1 MRKIYFFFF
10 VIVWIGI
17 QTVPTD
23 ATVEF
28 LTGIDRDTITIGD
41 PFVLRLR
48 IHRGVDDKAE
58 IAYEKDFPQPFE
70 IRYTG
75 EVEIEQL
82 ENGRVRETQDIVLA
96 IYQVGAF
103 RVPPVSVHFVDAEGD
118 SGKIASQPIDVL
130 VRSVRPEGTT
140 DIRDVKPPM
149 VVVAQ
154 IPVWFWLVV
163 GGLILLLAGLVW
175 YVYRRG
181 RRPRAELPPP
191 PVNWLEELDRVGQ
204 LGLIERENYRQYYSL
219 LSAVLRRCLEAK
231 TPVHAVERTTFEI
244 GRDLRAQAFD
254 DQLVMAI
261 EDFLNEADRVK
272 FAKFAPRDYMAHEAM
287 DGVRDIVSTLVTPSV
302 TQETVQ

>member
-1 MRKIYFFFF
+1 MRAIYLLFA
-10 VIVWIGI
+10 IWIGI

-23 ATVEF
+23 AAVEF
-28 LTGIDRDTITIGD
+28 LTGVDRDTITIGD

-48 IHRGVDDKAE
+48 IHRGADDKAE

-70 IRYTG
+70 IRHTG
-75 EVEIEQL
+75 GVETEQL

-175 YVYRRG
+175 YVYRRR
-181 RRPRAELPPP
+181 RRPRSELPPP

-204 LGLIERENYRQYYSL
+204 LGMIERENYRQYYSL
-219 LSAVLRRCLEAK
+219 LSAVLRRCLEEK
-231 TPVHAVERTTFEI
+231 TPVQALERTTFEI

-261 EDFLNEADRVK
+261 EGFLNEADRVK
-272 FAKFAPRDYMAHEAM
+272 FAKFAPRDDMAREAM
-287 DGVRDIVSTLVTPSV
+287 DGVRDIVSTLLIPSV
-302 TQETVQ
+302 TQEVAE

>member
-1 MRKIYFFFF
+1 MRAIYFLFAM
-10 VIVWIGI
+10 WTGI

-23 ATVEF
+23 AAVEF
-28 LTGIDRDTITIGD
+28 LTGVDRDTITIGD

-48 IHRGVDDKAE
+48 VHRGVDDKAE
-58 IAYEKDFPQPFE
+58 IAYGKNFPQPFE
-70 IRYTG
+70 IRHTG
-75 EVEIEQL
+75 GVETEQL
-82 ENGRVRETQDIVLA
+82 ENGRVRETQDLVLA

-103 RVPPVSVHFVDAEGD
+103 RVPPVSVHFVNAEGD
-118 SGKIASQPIDVL
+118 SGKITSQPIDVL
-130 VRSVRPEGTT
+130 VQSVRPEGTT
-140 DIRDVKPPM
+140 DIRDVKPPR
-149 VVVAQ
+149 VIVAR
-154 IPVWFWLVV
+154 IPAWFWLTV

-175 YVYRRG
+175 YVYRR
-181 RRPRAELPPP
+181 RHRPEVELPPP
-191 PVNWLEELDRVGQ
+191 PINWLEELDRVGQ

-287 DGVRDIVSTLVTPSV
+287 DGVRDIVSILITPSV
-302 TQETVQ
+302 TQEVAD

>member
-1 MRKIYFFFF
+1 MRAIYFLFAM
-10 VIVWIGI
+10 WTGI

-23 ATVEF
+23 AAVEF
-28 LTGIDRDTITIGD
+28 LTGVDRDTITIGD

-48 IHRGVDDKAE
+48 VHRGVDDKAE
-58 IAYEKDFPQPFE
+58 IAYGKNFPQPFE
-70 IRYTG
+70 IRHTG
-75 EVEIEQL
+75 GVETEQL
-82 ENGRVRETQDIVLA
+82 ENGRVRETQDLVLA

-103 RVPPVSVHFVDAEGD
+103 RVPPVSVHFVNAEGD
-118 SGKIASQPIDVL
+118 SGKITSQPIDVL
-130 VRSVRPEGTT
+130 VQSVRPEGTT
-140 DIRDVKPPM
+140 DIRDVKPPW
-149 VVVAQ
+149 VIVAQ
-154 IPVWFWLVV
+154 IPAWFWLAV

-175 YVYRRG
+175 YIYRR
-181 RRPRAELPPP
+181 RHRPEVELPPP
-191 PVNWLEELDRVGQ
+191 PINWLEELDRVGQ

-287 DGVRDIVSTLVTPSV
+287 DGVRDIVSILITPSV
-302 TQETVQ
+302 TQEVAE

>member
-1 MRKIYFFFF
+1 MRAIYFLFAM
-10 VIVWIGI
+10 WTGI

-23 ATVEF
+23 AAVEF
-28 LTGIDRDTITIGD
+28 LTGVDRDTITIGD

-48 IHRGVDDKAE
+48 VHRGVDDKAE
-58 IAYEKDFPQPFE
+58 IAYGKNFPQPFE
-70 IRYTG
+70 IRHTG
-75 EVEIEQL
+75 GVETEQL
-82 ENGRVRETQDIVLA
+82 KNGRVRETQDLVLA

-103 RVPPVSVHFVDAEGD
+103 RVPPVSVHFVNAEGD
-118 SGKIASQPIDVL
+118 SGKITSQPIDVL
-130 VRSVRPEGTT
+130 VQSVRPEGTT
-140 DIRDVKPPM
+140 DIRDVKPPW
-149 VVVAQ
+149 VIVAQ
-154 IPVWFWLVV
+154 IPAWFWLAV

-175 YVYRRG
+175 YIYRR
-181 RRPRAELPPP
+181 RHRPEVELPPP
-191 PVNWLEELDRVGQ
+191 PINWLEELDRVGQ

-244 GRDLRAQAFD
+244 GRDLRVHAFD

-287 DGVRDIVSTLVTPSV
+287 DGVRDIVSILITPSV
-302 TQETVQ
+302 TQEVAE

>member
-1 MRKIYFFFF
+1 MRAIYFLFAM
-10 VIVWIGI
+10 WIGI

-23 ATVEF
+23 AAVEF
-28 LTGIDRDTITIGD
+28 LTGVDRDTITIGD

-48 IHRGVDDKAE
+48 VHRGADDKVE
-58 IAYEKDFPQPFE
+58 IAYGKDFPHPFE
-70 IRYTG
+70 IRHTG
-75 EVEIEQL
+75 VVETERL
-82 ENGRVRETQDIVLA
+82 ENGRVRETQDLVLA

-103 RVPPVSVHFVDAEGD
+103 RVPPISVHFVNAEGD

-154 IPVWFWLVV
+154 IPMWFWLAV

-181 RRPRAELPPP
+181 RRPRSELPLP
-191 PVNWLEELDRVGQ
+191 PVNWLEELDRVGR

-219 LSAVLRRCLEAK
+219 LSAVLRRCLEDRTSVQAL
-231 TPVHAVERTTFEI
+231 ERTTLEI
-244 GRDLRAQAFD
+244 GQDLRAQAFD
-254 DQLVMAI
+254 DELVMAI
-261 EDFLNEADRVK
+261 KGFLNEADRVK
-272 FAKFAPRDYMAHEAM
+272 FAKFAPRDYMAREAM
-287 DGVRDIVSTLVTPSV
+287 DGVRGIVSTLVTPSV
-302 TQETVQ
+302 TQEAAR

>member
-1 MRKIYFFFF
+1 MRAIYFLFA
-10 VIVWIGI
+10 IWIGT

-28 LTGIDRDTITIGD
+28 LTGVDRDTIAIGD

-48 IHRGVDDKAE
+48 VHRGADDKAE
-58 IAYEKDFPQPFE
+58 ISYGKDFPQPFE
-70 IRYTG
+70 IRHTG
-75 EVEIEQL
+75 GVETEQL
-82 ENGRVRETQDIVLA
+82 ENGRVRETQDLVLA

-103 RVPPVSVHFVDAEGD
+103 RVPPVSVHFVNAEGD
-118 SGKIASQPIDVL
+118 SGKITSQPIDVL
-130 VRSVRPEGTT
+130 VQSVKPEGTT

-154 IPVWFWLVV
+154 IPVWFWLAV

-175 YVYRRG
+175 YIYRR
-181 RRPRAELPPP
+181 RHRPGVELPPP

-219 LSAVLRRCLEAK
+219 LSVVLRRCLEAK

-244 GRDLRAQAFD
+244 GRDLRVQAFD

-261 EDFLNEADRVK
+261 EGFLNEADRVK
-272 FAKFAPRDYMAHEAM
+272 FAKFTPRDYMAREAM
-287 DGVRDIVSTLVTPSV
+287 DGVRDIVNTLVTPSV
-302 TQETVQ
+302 TQEADR

>member
-1 MRKIYFFFF
+1 MRAIYFLFA
-10 VIVWIGI
+10 IWIGT

-23 ATVEF
+23 AAVEF
-28 LTGIDRDTITIGD
+28 LTGVDRDTIAIGD

-48 IHRGVDDKAE
+48 VHRGADDKAE
-58 IAYEKDFPQPFE
+58 ISYGKGFPQPFE
-70 IRYTG
+70 IRHTG
-75 EVEIEQL
+75 GVETEQL
-82 ENGRVRETQDIVLA
+82 ENGRVRETQDLVLA

-103 RVPPVSVHFVDAEGD
+103 RVPPVSVHFVNAEGD
-118 SGKIASQPIDVL
+118 SGKITSQPIDVL
-130 VRSVRPEGTT
+130 VQSVKPEGTT

-154 IPVWFWLVV
+154 IPVWFWLAV

-175 YVYRRG
+175 YIYRR
-181 RRPRAELPPP
+181 RHRPGVELPPP

-219 LSAVLRRCLEAK
+219 LSVVLRRCLEAK

-244 GRDLRAQAFD
+244 GRDLRVQAFD

-261 EDFLNEADRVK
+261 EGFLNEADRVK
-272 FAKFAPRDYMAHEAM
+272 FAKFTPRDYMAREAM
-287 DGVRDIVSTLVTPSV
+287 DGVRDIVNTLVTPSV
-302 TQETVQ
+302 TQEADR

>member
-1 MRKIYFFFF
+1 MRAIYFLFAM
-10 VIVWIGI
+10 WTGI

-23 ATVEF
+23 AAVEF
-28 LTGIDRDTITIGD
+28 LTGVDRDTITIGD

-48 IHRGVDDKAE
+48 VHRGVDDKAE
-58 IAYEKDFPQPFE
+58 IAYGKNFPQPFE
-70 IRYTG
+70 IRHTG
-75 EVEIEQL
+75 GVETEQL
-82 ENGRVRETQDIVLA
+82 KNGRVQETQDLVLA

-103 RVPPVSVHFVDAEGD
+103 RVPPVSVHFVNAEGD
-118 SGKIASQPIDVL
+118 SGKITSQPIDVL
-130 VRSVRPEGTT
+130 VQSVRLEGTT
-140 DIRDVKPPM
+140 DIRDVKPPW
-149 VVVAQ
+149 VIVAQ
-154 IPVWFWLVV
+154 IPAWFWLAV

-175 YVYRRG
+175 YIYRR
-181 RRPRAELPPP
+181 RHRPEVELPPP
-191 PVNWLEELDRVGQ
+191 PINWLEELDRVGQ

-287 DGVRDIVSTLVTPSV
+287 DGVRDIVSILVTPSV
-302 TQETVQ
+302 TQEVAE

>member
-1 MRKIYFFFF
+1 MRVIYFFFAMC
-10 VIVWIGI
+10 IGI

-23 ATVEF
+23 AAVEF
-28 LTGIDRDTITIGD
+28 LTGVDRDTITIGD

-48 IHRGVDDKAE
+48 VHRGADDKAE
-58 IAYEKDFPQPFE
+58 IAYGEDFPQPFE
-70 IRYTG
+70 VRHTG
-75 EVEIEQL
+75 GVETEQL

-103 RVPPVSVHFVDAEGD
+103 RVPPVSVHFVNAEGD
-118 SGKIASQPIDVL
+118 SGKITSQSIDVL
-130 VRSVRPEGTT
+130 VQSVRPEGTT

-154 IPVWFWLVV
+154 IPVWFWLAV

-175 YVYRRG
+175 YIYRRR
-181 RRPRAELPPP
+181 RRPRAELPPLL
-191 PVNWLEELDRVGQ
+191 VNWLEELDRVGQ

-244 GRDLRAQAFD
+244 ARDLRAHAFD

-261 EDFLNEADRVK
+261 EDFLDEADRVK
-272 FAKFAPRDYMAHEAM
+272 FAKFVPRDYLAREAM
-287 DGVRDIVSTLVTPSV
+287 DGVRSIVSTLVTPSV
-302 TQETVQ
+302 TQEADK

>member
-10 VIVWIGI
+10 FIVWIGI
-17 QTVPTD
+17 QAVPTD
-23 ATVEF
+23 AAVEF
-28 LTGIDRDTITIGD
+28 LTGVDRDTITIGD

-48 IHRGVDDKAE
+48 VHRGADDKAE
-58 IAYEKDFPQPFE
+58 ISYEKDFPQPFE
-70 IRYTG
+70 IRHTG
-75 EVEIEQL
+75 GVETEQL

-103 RVPPVSVHFVDAEGD
+103 RVPPVSLHFVNAEGD
-118 SGKIASQPIDVL
+118 SGKITSQPIDVL
-130 VRSVRPEGTT
+130 VQSVRPEGTT

-149 VVVAQ
+149 VVMAQ

-175 YVYRRG
+175 YVYRRR
-181 RRPRAELPPP
+181 RRPGVELPPP
-191 PVNWLEELDRVGQ
+191 PVNWLEELDKVGQ
-204 LGLIERENYRQYYSL
+204 LGLIEGENYRQYYSL

-244 GRDLRAQAFD
+244 GRDLRVHAFD

-261 EDFLNEADRVK
+261 EGFLSEADRVK
-272 FAKFAPRDYMAHEAM
+272 FAKFAPRDYMAREAM
-287 DGVRDIVSTLVTPSV
+287 DGVRDIVNTLVTPSV
-302 TQETVQ
+302 TQEVAE

>member
-1 MRKIYFFFF
+1 MRAIYFFFAM
-10 VIVWIGI
+10 WIGI

-23 ATVEF
+23 AAVEF
-28 LTGIDRDTITIGD
+28 LTGVDRDTITIGD

-48 IHRGVDDKAE
+48 VHRGVDDKAE
-58 IAYEKDFPQPFE
+58 IAYGEDFPQPFE
-70 IRYTG
+70 VRHTG
-75 EVEIEQL
+75 GVETEQL

-103 RVPPVSVHFVDAEGD
+103 RVPPVSVHFVNAEGD
-118 SGKIASQPIDVL
+118 SGKITSQPIDVL
-130 VRSVRPEGTT
+130 VQSVRPKGTT

-154 IPVWFWLVV
+154 IPVWFWLAV

-175 YVYRRG
+175 YIYRRR
-181 RRPRAELPPP
+181 RRPRAELPSL

-219 LSAVLRRCLEAK
+219 LSSVLRRCLEAK

-244 GRDLRAQAFD
+244 ARDLRVQAFD

-261 EDFLNEADRVK
+261 EDFLDEADRVK
-272 FAKFAPRDYMAHEAM
+272 FAKFAPRDYMAREAM
-287 DGVRDIVSTLVTPSV
+287 DGVRSIVSTLVTPSV
-302 TQETVQ
+302 TQEADR

>member
-1 MRKIYFFFF
+1 MRAIYFFFAM
-10 VIVWIGI
+10 WIGI
-17 QTVPTD
+17 QTVPAD
-23 ATVEF
+23 AAVEF
-28 LTGIDRDTITIGD
+28 LTGVDRDTITIGD
-41 PFVLRLR
+41 PIVLRLR
-48 IHRGVDDKAE
+48 VHRGGDEKAK
-58 IAYEKDFPQPFE
+58 IAYGKDFPHPFE
-70 IRYTG
+70 IRHTG
-75 EVEIEQL
+75 VVETERL
-82 ENGRVRETQDIVLA
+82 ENGLVRETQDLVLA

-103 RVPPVSVHFVDAEGD
+103 RVPPVSVHFVNAEGD

-154 IPVWFWLVV
+154 IPVWFWLAV
-163 GGLILLLAGLVW
+163 GGLILLLSGLVW
-175 YVYRRG
+175 YIYRRR
-181 RRPRAELPPP
+181 RRPKSELPPL

-204 LGLIERENYRQYYSL
+204 LGLIEQENYRQYYSL

-244 GRDLRAQAFD
+244 GRDLRAHAFD

-261 EDFLNEADRVK
+261 EGFLNEADRVK
-272 FAKFAPRDYMAHEAM
+272 FAKFAPRDYMAREAM
-287 DGVRDIVSTLVTPSV
+287 DGVRGIVSTLVTPSV

>member
-1 MRKIYFFFF
+1 MRAIYFLFAIWF
-10 VIVWIGI
+10 GI

-23 ATVEF
+23 AAVEF
-28 LTGIDRDTITIGD
+28 LTGVDRDTITIGD

-48 IHRGVDDKAE
+48 VHRGVGDQAE
-58 IAYEKDFPQPFE
+58 IAFGKDFPQPFE

-75 EVEIEQL
+75 EVETEQL
-82 ENGRVRETQDIVLA
+82 EDGRVRETQDIILA

-103 RVPPVSVHFVDAEGD
+103 RVPPVAVHFVDAAGD

-130 VRSVRPEGTT
+130 VQSVRPEGTT

-149 VVVAQ
+149 VVVAE

-175 YVYRRG
+175 YVYRRR
-181 RRPRAELPPP
+181 RRPKAEVPPP

-219 LSAVLRRCLEAK
+219 LSGVLRRCLEAK

-244 GRDLRAQAFD
+244 GRDLREQAFD
-254 DQLVMAI
+254 DQLVMDI
-261 EDFLNEADRVK
+261 EGFLNEADMVK
-272 FAKFAPRDYMAHEAM
+272 FAKFAPRDDMAHEAM
-287 DGVRDIVSTLVTPSV
+287 DGVRGIVSILVKPSV
-302 TQETVQ
+302 TQEVAE

>member
-1 MRKIYFFFF
+1 MRAIYFLFAM
-10 VIVWIGI
+10 WTGI

-23 ATVEF
+23 AAVEF
-28 LTGIDRDTITIGD
+28 LTGVDRDTITIGD

-48 IHRGVDDKAE
+48 VHRGVDDKAE
-58 IAYEKDFPQPFE
+58 IAYGKNFPQPFE
-70 IRYTG
+70 IRHTG
-75 EVEIEQL
+75 GVETEQL
-82 ENGRVRETQDIVLA
+82 KNGRVRETQDLVLA

-103 RVPPVSVHFVDAEGD
+103 RVPPVSVHFVNAEGD
-118 SGKIASQPIDVL
+118 SGKITSQPIDVL
-130 VRSVRPEGTT
+130 VQSVRPEGTT
-140 DIRDVKPPM
+140 DIRDVKPPW
-149 VVVAQ
+149 VIVAQ
-154 IPVWFWLVV
+154 IPAWFWLAV

-175 YVYRRG
+175 YIYRR
-181 RRPRAELPPP
+181 RHRPEVELPPP

-287 DGVRDIVSTLVTPSV
+287 DGVRDIVSILITPSV
-302 TQETVQ
+302 TQEVAE

>member
-1 MRKIYFFFF
+1 M
-10 VIVWIGI
+10 
-17 QTVPTD
+17 
-23 ATVEF
+23 
-28 LTGIDRDTITIGD
+28 
-41 PFVLRLR
+41 RLR
-48 IHRGVDDKAE
+48 VHRGADDKAE
-58 IAYEKDFPQPFE
+58 ISYEKDFPQPFE
-70 IRYTG
+70 IRHTG
-75 EVEIEQL
+75 GVETEQL

-103 RVPPVSVHFVDAEGD
+103 RVPPVSLHFVNAEGD
-118 SGKIASQPIDVL
+118 SGKITSQPIDVL
-130 VRSVRPEGTT
+130 VQSVRPEGTT

-175 YVYRRG
+175 YVYRRR
-181 RRPRAELPPP
+181 RRPRVELPPP

-204 LGLIERENYRQYYSL
+204 LGLIEGENYRQYYSL

-244 GRDLRAQAFD
+244 GRDLRVHAFD

-261 EDFLNEADRVK
+261 EGFLNEADRVK
-272 FAKFAPRDYMAHEAM
+272 FAKFAPRDYMAREAM
-287 DGVRDIVSTLVTPSV
+287 DGVRDIVNTLVTPSV
-302 TQETVQ
+302 TQEVAE

>member
-1 MRKIYFFFF
+1 MRKIYFFFLF
-10 VIVWIGI
+10 AIWFGTH
-17 QTVPTD
+17 TVPTD
-23 ATVEF
+23 AAVEF
-28 LTGIDRDTITIGD
+28 LTGVDRDTITIGD

-48 IHRGVDDKAE
+48 IHRGADDKAE
-58 IAYEKDFPQPFE
+58 ISYEKNFPQPFE
-70 IRYTG
+70 IRHTG
-75 EVEIEQL
+75 GVETEQL

-118 SGKIASQPIDVL
+118 SGKITSQPIDVL

-154 IPVWFWLVV
+154 IPAWFWLAV

-175 YVYRRG
+175 YVYRRR
-181 RRPRAELPPP
+181 RRPRSELPPP

-204 LGLIERENYRQYYSL
+204 LGLIEQENYRQYYSL
-219 LSAVLRRCLEAK
+219 LSAVLRRCLEDK

-261 EDFLNEADRVK
+261 EGFLNEADRVK
-272 FAKFAPRDYMAHEAM
+272 FAKFAPRDYMAREAM
-287 DGVRDIVSTLVTPSV
+287 DGVRDIVSSLVTPSV
-302 TQETVQ
+302 TQEVAE

>member
-10 VIVWIGI
+10 VIVWFGTH
-17 QTVPTD
+17 TVPTD
-23 ATVEF
+23 AAVEF
-28 LTGIDRDTITIGD
+28 LTGVDRDTITIGD

-48 IHRGVDDKAE
+48 VHRGADDKAE
-58 IAYEKDFPQPFE
+58 IAYGKIFPQPFE
-70 IRYTG
+70 IRHTG
-75 EVEIEQL
+75 GVETEQL
-82 ENGRVRETQDIVLA
+82 ENGRVREKQHIVLA
-96 IYQVGAF
+96 NYQVGAF
-103 RVPPVSVHFVDAEGD
+103 REPPLSVHIVNAEGD
-118 SGKIASQPIDVL
+118 SGKITSQPIDVL
-130 VRSVRPEGTT
+130 VQSVRPEGTT
-140 DIRDVKPPM
+140 DIRDVKPPW
-149 VVVAQ
+149 VIVAQ
-154 IPVWFWLVV
+154 IPAWFWLAV

-175 YVYRRG
+175 YIYRR
-181 RRPRAELPPP
+181 RHRPEVELPPP
-191 PVNWLEELDRVGQ
+191 PINWLEELDRVGQ

-287 DGVRDIVSTLVTPSV
+287 DGVRDIVSILITPSV
-302 TQETVQ
+302 IQEVAE

>member
-10 VIVWIGI
+10 VIVWFGI
-17 QTVPTD
+17 QTVPTN
-23 ATVEF
+23 AAVEF
-28 LTGIDRDTITIGD
+28 LTGVDRDTITIGD

-48 IHRGVDDKAE
+48 VHRGVDDKAE
-58 IAYEKDFPQPFE
+58 ISYGKDFPQPFE
-70 IRYTG
+70 IRHTG
-75 EVEIEQL
+75 GVETEQL
-82 ENGRVRETQDIVLA
+82 ENGRVRETQDLVLA

-103 RVPPVSVHFVDAEGD
+103 RVPPVSVHFVNAEGD
-118 SGKIASQPIDVL
+118 SGKITSQPIDVL
-130 VRSVRPEGTT
+130 VQSVRPEGTT

-154 IPVWFWLVV
+154 IPMWFWLAV
-163 GGLILLLAGLVW
+163 GGLILLLAGLIW
-175 YVYRRG
+175 YVYRRR
-181 RRPRAELPPP
+181 RRPEVELPPP

-244 GRDLRAQAFD
+244 GRDLRVHAFD

-261 EDFLNEADRVK
+261 EGFLNEADRVK
-272 FAKFAPRDYMAHEAM
+272 FAKFTPRDYMAHEAM
-287 DGVRDIVSTLVTPSV
+287 DGVRDIVGILVTPSV
-302 TQETVQ
+302 TQEVAE

>member
-1 MRKIYFFFF
+1 MRAIYFFFL
-10 VIVWIGI
+10 IWIGI

-23 ATVEF
+23 AAVEF
-28 LTGIDRDTITIGD
+28 LTGVDRDTITIGD

-48 IHRGVDDKAE
+48 VHRGPDDKAE
-58 IAYEKDFPQPFE
+58 IAYGKDFPGAFE
-70 IRYTG
+70 IRHTG
-75 EVEIEQL
+75 GVETEQL
-82 ENGRVRETQDIVLA
+82 ENGRVRETQDLVLA

-103 RVPPVSVHFVDAEGD
+103 RMPPVSVHFVNAEGD
-118 SGKIASQPIDVL
+118 SGRITSQPIDVL
-130 VRSVRPEGTT
+130 VQSARPEGTT
-140 DIRDVKPPM
+140 DIRDVKPPI

-154 IPVWFWLVV
+154 IPVWFWLMC

-175 YVYRRG
+175 YVYRHR

-204 LGLIERENYRQYYSL
+204 LGLIEQENYRQYYSL

-244 GRDLRAQAFD
+244 ERDLRSHAFD

-261 EDFLNEADRVK
+261 EGFLNEADRVK
-272 FAKFAPRDYMAHEAM
+272 FAKFAPRDYLAREAM
-287 DGVRDIVSTLVTPSV
+287 DGVRGIVSILVTPSV
-302 TQETVQ
+302 TQEAAK

>member
-1 MRKIYFFFF
+1 MRAIYFLFAM
-10 VIVWIGI
+10 WTGI

-23 ATVEF
+23 AAVEF
-28 LTGIDRDTITIGD
+28 LTGVDRDTITIGD

-48 IHRGVDDKAE
+48 VHRGVDDKAE
-58 IAYEKDFPQPFE
+58 IAYGKIFPQPFE
-70 IRYTG
+70 IRHTG
-75 EVEIEQL
+75 GVETEQL
-82 ENGRVRETQDIVLA
+82 ENGRVRETQDLVLA

-103 RVPPVSVHFVDAEGD
+103 RVPPVSVHFVNAEGD
-118 SGKIASQPIDVL
+118 SGKITSQPIDVL
-130 VRSVRPEGTT
+130 VQSVRPEGTT
-140 DIRDVKPPM
+140 DIRDVKPPW
-149 VVVAQ
+149 VIVAQ
-154 IPVWFWLVV
+154 IPAWFWLAV

-175 YVYRRG
+175 YIYRR
-181 RRPRAELPPP
+181 RHRPEVELPPP
-191 PVNWLEELDRVGQ
+191 PINWLEELDRVGQ

-287 DGVRDIVSTLVTPSV
+287 DGVRDIVSILITPSV
-302 TQETVQ
+302 IQEVAE

>member
-1 MRKIYFFFF
+1 MRAIYFLFAM
-10 VIVWIGI
+10 WTGI

-23 ATVEF
+23 AAVEF
-28 LTGIDRDTITIGD
+28 LTGVDRDTITIGD

-48 IHRGVDDKAE
+48 VHRGVDDKVE
-58 IAYEKDFPQPFE
+58 IAYGKNFSQPFE
-70 IRYTG
+70 IRHTG
-75 EVEIEQL
+75 GVETEQL
-82 ENGRVRETQDIVLA
+82 KNGRVRETQDLVLA

-103 RVPPVSVHFVDAEGD
+103 RVPPVSVHFVNAEGD
-118 SGKIASQPIDVL
+118 SGKITSQPIDVL
-130 VRSVRPEGTT
+130 VQSVRPEGTT
-140 DIRDVKPPM
+140 DIRDVKPPW
-149 VVVAQ
+149 VIVAQ
-154 IPVWFWLVV
+154 IPAWFWLAV

-175 YVYRRG
+175 YIYRR
-181 RRPRAELPPP
+181 RHRPEVELPPP
-191 PVNWLEELDRVGQ
+191 PINWLVELDRVGQ

-287 DGVRDIVSTLVTPSV
+287 DGVRDIVSILITPSV
-302 TQETVQ
+302 TQEVAE

>member
-1 MRKIYFFFF
+1 MRAIYFLFA
-10 VIVWIGI
+10 IWIGTH
-17 QTVPTD
+17 TVSTD

-28 LTGIDRDTITIGD
+28 LTGVDRDTIAIGD

-48 IHRGVDDKAE
+48 VHRGVDDKAE
-58 IAYEKDFPQPFE
+58 ISYGKDFPQPFE
-70 IRYTG
+70 IRHTG
-75 EVEIEQL
+75 GVETEQL
-82 ENGRVRETQDIVLA
+82 ENGRVRETQDLVLA

-103 RVPPVSVHFVDAEGD
+103 RVPPVSVHFVNAEGD
-118 SGKIASQPIDVL
+118 SGKITSQPIDVL
-130 VRSVRPEGTT
+130 VQSVKPEGTT

-154 IPVWFWLVV
+154 IPVWFWLAI

-175 YVYRRG
+175 YIYRR
-181 RRPRAELPPP
+181 RHRPGVELPPP

-219 LSAVLRRCLEAK
+219 LSVVLRRCLEAK

-244 GRDLRAQAFD
+244 GRDLRVQAFD

-261 EDFLNEADRVK
+261 EGFLNEADRVK
-272 FAKFAPRDYMAHEAM
+272 FAKFTPRDYMAREAM
-287 DGVRDIVSTLVTPSV
+287 DGVRDIVNTLVTPSV
-302 TQETVQ
+302 TQEADR